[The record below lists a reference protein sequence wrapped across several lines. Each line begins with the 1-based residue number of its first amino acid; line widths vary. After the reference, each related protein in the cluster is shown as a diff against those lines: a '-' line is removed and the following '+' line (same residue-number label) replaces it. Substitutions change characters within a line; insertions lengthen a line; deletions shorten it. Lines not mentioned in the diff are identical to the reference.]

1 MIQIL
6 TIPREFCGPPDSGNG
21 GYVCGRLA
29 AFVEGPAVVRL
40 QVPPPLDVEM
50 EVRPIAD
57 GVEMVHGDTVVATA
71 RPTQVALDAP
81 PPPTYADSEAAARSY
96 AGFRT
101 HSFPTCFVCGP
112 HRKPGDGL
120 RIFPGKLP
128 GTNLVA
134 APWIPH
140 ESLGNVDGKVRPE
153 FRWAALD
160 CPGAFSCD
168 IPDGTPMMLGE
179 MAATLNGDIQVGE
192 RCVVVGWE
200 LGRDGRK
207 HYTGTAL
214 YSESG
219 ECRGL
224 ARATWFEM
232 PAKRPENVLEPLAA
246 NMSNEPPANTG
257 NQRPT
262 SITVIAWILIVT
274 AAVSSIISTL
284 TLSHPI
290 VQDLM
295 NRNPLPLPFQYCLL
309 YIGLLAQLVSGA
321 AMLQAQDW
329 GRILYSVCGAIGV
342 LVGVITAPVTF
353 VIIPGIVFYV
363 VVVVFLFLPKANAY
377 FRDDLVGDA
386 ATGAEPEWPTGPG
399 AP

>member
-6 TIPREFCGPPDSGNG
+6 SIAPRFCGPPDSANG

-29 AFVEGPAVVRL
+29 AFVVGPAVVRL
-40 QVPPPLDVEM
+40 QAPPPLDVEM
-50 EVRPIAD
+50 EVRPADD
-57 GVEMVHGDTVVATA
+57 GVDMVHGDTVIAIA
-71 RPTQVALDAP
+71 RPTEVALDAP
-81 PPPTYADSEAAARSY
+81 PPPSYADSEAAARSY

-101 HSFPTCFVCGP
+101 HFFPTCFVCGP
-112 HRKPGDGL
+112 YRKPGDGL

-140 ESLGNVDGKVRPE
+140 ISLSDVSGKVLRE

-160 CPGAFSCD
+160 CAGAFACD
-168 IPDGTPMMLGE
+168 VPDGTPMMLGE
-179 MAATLNGDIQVGE
+179 MAAELNGDIQVAE
-192 RCVVVGWE
+192 RCVVIGWK

-214 YSESG
+214 YAESG

-232 PAKRPENVLEPLAA
+232 PPRHPESIDEALLASMSIEPASTANERPA
-246 NMSNEPPANTG
+246 
-257 NQRPT
+257 

-274 AAVSSIISTL
+274 AVVSSIISTL

-290 VQDLM
+290 VQEMM

-309 YIGLLAQLVSGA
+309 YAGFLAQLVSGV

-329 GRILYSVCGAIGV
+329 GRILYTVCGVIGV
-342 LVGVITAPVTF
+342 LVGAITAPVTF
-353 VIIPGIVFYV
+353 FIIPSVVFYV

-377 FRDDLVGDA
+377 FRGDPAGDA
-386 ATGAEPEWPTGPG
+386 AAGAEPELPAGPG

>member
-6 TIPREFCGPPDSGNG
+6 SIERRFCGPPDSGNG

-29 AFVEGPAVVRL
+29 AFLEGPAVVRL

-50 EVRPIAD
+50 EVQPADD
-57 GVEMVHGDTVVATA
+57 GVDMVHGDTVVATA
-71 RPTQVALDAP
+71 RPAQVALDAP
-81 PPPTYADSEAAARSY
+81 PPPKYADSEAAARSY

-101 HSFPTCFVCGP
+101 HFFPTCFVCGP
-112 HRKPGDGL
+112 YRKPGDGL

-140 ESLGNVDGKVRPE
+140 ASLGDVEGKVLPE

-179 MAATLNGDIQVGE
+179 MAAELNGDIQVAE
-192 RCVVVGWE
+192 RCVVIGWK

-207 HYTGTAL
+207 HYTATAL

-232 PAKRPENVLEPLAA
+232 PPRHPESVEEAQLASMSIEPASTDNERPA
-246 NMSNEPPANTG
+246 
-257 NQRPT
+257 
-262 SITVIAWILIVT
+262 SITVIAWTLILT
-274 AAVSSIISTL
+274 ALVSSVISTL
-284 TLSHPI
+284 TLNHPI
-290 VQDLM
+290 VRELM
-295 NRNPLPLPFQYCLL
+295 TQNPLPLAFQYCLL
-309 YIGLLAQLVSGA
+309 YGGLLAQLVSGA
-321 AMLQAQDW
+321 AMLRAQNW
-329 GRILYSVCGAIGV
+329 GRILYTVCGAIGL
-342 LVGVITAPVTF
+342 LVGAITAPVTL
-353 VIIPGIVFYV
+353 VVIPGIVFYV

-377 FRDDLVGDA
+377 FRGDRAGDA
-386 ATGAEPEWPTGPG
+386 ATGAEPELPAGPG

>member
-6 TIPREFCGPPDSGNG
+6 SIEPRFCGPPDSGNG

-40 QVPPPLDVEM
+40 HVPPPLDVEM
-50 EVRPIAD
+50 EVRPADD
-57 GVEMVHGDTVVATA
+57 GVEMVHGDTLVATA
-71 RPTQVALDAP
+71 RPAQVALDAP
-81 PPPTYADSEAAARSY
+81 PPPSYADSEAAARSY

-101 HSFPTCFVCGP
+101 HFFPTCFVCGQQ
-112 HRKPGDGL
+112 RKPGDGL

-128 GTNLVA
+128 GANLVA

-140 ESLGNVDGKVRPE
+140 ESLGNLDGKVRPE

-160 CPGAFSCD
+160 CPGAYSCD
-168 IPDGTPMMLGE
+168 IPDGTLMMLGE

-219 ECRGL
+219 VCRGQ

-232 PAKRPENVLEPLAA
+232 PAQRSANVVEPLAA
-246 NMSNEPPANTG
+246 SMNNEPPANRG
-257 NQRPT
+257 NQRPA

-274 AAVSSIISTL
+274 AVVSSIISTL
-284 TLSHPI
+284 TLNHPI
-290 VQDLM
+290 VQELM
-295 NRNPLPLPFQYCLL
+295 LQNPLPLPFQYCLL

-321 AMLQAQDW
+321 AMLQAENW
-329 GRILYSVCGAIGV
+329 GRILYGVCGAIGV
-342 LVGVITAPVTF
+342 LVGVITAPVKF

-377 FRDDLVGDA
+377 FRADRAGDA
-386 ATGAEPEWPTGPG
+386 ATGAAPELPAGPG